1 MSQMNPIIYI
11 VAFVAVVMFV
21 QALVS
26 AVMNSGDRARR
37 VNRRLTLLESGAT
50 QEKAYESLLRRPP
63 TDALGVAAPGLHNH
77 LSLRFR
83 QAGLSITPLQFGI
96 FLAAAAVALGAGA
109 ILLMTTFGQAR
120 NLTNVI
126 VSFVGAAGLS
136 ITGGALIIAH
146 LRNKRLKKLEE
157 QLPEA
162 LDVVIRAVRAGH
174 PLIMAIKLASEE
186 MGDPIGSEFGFI
198 VDETTYGLEFRD
210 SLVNFAHRTGS
221 EYVHFFAVSVAIQ
234 SETGGNLAEVLSNLA
249 TVIRNQQT
257 LHLRVRAL
265 TSEGKMSAQVLSA
278 LPIILVSFIMFT
290 QPNFYSSKFSEPIF
304 WPVVFAIV
312 TLYLIGQFII
322 NRMVNFRY

>member
-26 AVMNSGDRARR
+26 VVMNSGDRARR
-37 VNRRLTLLESGAT
+37 VNRRLTLLEGGDT

-63 TDALGVAAPGLHNH
+63 KDALGVAAPGLHNH

-83 QAGLSITPLQFGI
+83 QAGLTITPLQFGI

-109 ILLMTTFGQAR
+109 ILVMSTFGQAR

-126 VSFVGAAGLS
+126 VSFVGAAGLA
-136 ITGGALIIAH
+136 ITGGALTINF

-162 LDVVIRAVRAGH
+162 LDVVIRAVRAGQ

-210 SLVNFAHRTGS
+210 SLVNFAHRSGS

-234 SETGGNLAEVLSNLA
+234 SETGGNLVEVLSNLA
-249 TVIRNQQT
+249 TVVRNQQT

-265 TSEGKMSAQVLSA
+265 ASEGKMSAQVLSA
-278 LPIILVSFIMFT
+278 LPIILVSFIMVT
-290 QPNFYSSKFSEPIF
+290 QPSFYSSKFAEPIF
-304 WPVVFAIV
+304 WPVVGAIV
-312 TLYLIGQFII
+312 TLYFIGQFII